1 MKKALIFTIILLMAS
16 GITVKAQTEKGRSF
30 ISGSNR
36 LELNIGGQKE
46 KSGSDV
52 IEGSEVTY
60 FDFNFQP
67 RMGYTVI
74 DNLIA
79 GLFMDVDVYS
89 YKDKDKTY
97 GYTTNGL
104 TFIIGPFL
112 RYYIAICDK
121 LIPFVE
127 GQVGFGVDNYKVK
140 SNAGGDWSKYN
151 EGVFTYRLG
160 GGATYFIND
169 YVGADLF
176 LGFLHEAYKN
186 KEVAER
192 SSDAKYIY
200 NEVILQLGVVV
211 MLDK

>member
-60 FDFNFQP
+60 FDFDFQH

-74 DNLIA
+74 DNLVV
-79 GLFMDVDVYS
+79 GLFMNVDFYS
-89 YKDKDKTY
+89 YKSKETGGFSDK
-97 GYTTNGL
+97 GTT
-104 TFIIGPFL
+104 FVIGPFA
-112 RYYIAICDK
+112 RYYIHVCDK
-121 LIPFVE
+121 LIPFAE
-127 GQVGFGVDNYKVK
+127 AQIGFGIDNYKYRY
-140 SNAGGDWSKYN
+140 SSTADWSKTN
-151 EGVFTYRLG
+151 EGVFTYRIG
-160 GGATYFIND
+160 GGATYFFNEF
-169 YVGADLF
+169 VGADLF